1 MKRKPLLI
9 GIVLIAATVSGWAL
23 SHRGGPDH
31 VVLTGIVTTSDVV
44 VSPQVTGRVSRLLV
58 GEGSPVEANQLI
70 ATLEPAEMQADRAY
84 FALSADALTSQV
96 QASEADLAATVA
108 QQREAQAT
116 LDNAKKVLD
125 RYEVL
130 LKSGGL
136 TPQEVEAARTQFDVA
151 QARVS
156 AADKQVANRRSA
168 VQALKEQQAA
178 ARAQTTKADVRL
190 RYLQITAPITGTVD
204 VRAAREGEVVAA
216 GQPIVTLV
224 NPDSL
229 WVRAD
234 VEESYID
241 AVRLGDTLTVVLPSG
256 AKRSGVVFYRGVDA
270 DYATQRD
277 VSRIKRDVKTFE
289 IRLRVNNTD
298 RRLAVGMTATVM
310 VPISAP
316 GT

>member
-1 MKRKPLLI
+1 LNVKRKPLVI
-9 GIVLIAATVSGWAL
+9 GLVAIAAIASGFAL
-23 SHRGGPDH
+23 THRRGPTE
-31 VVLTGIVTTSDVV
+31 VMLTGIVTTSDVV
-44 VSPQVTGRVSRLLV
+44 VSPQVTGRVSQLLV
-58 GEGSPVEANQLI
+58 SEGSEVKPNQLI

-84 FALSADALTSQV
+84 FALSAEALTSQV
-96 QASEADLAATVA
+96 EASEADLAATIA

-125 RYEVL
+125 RYKVL
-130 LKSGGL
+130 LQSGGL
-136 TPQEVEAARTQFDVA
+136 TPQEVESAQTSYDVA
-151 QARVS
+151 QARLS
-156 AADKQVANRRSA
+156 AADRQVANRRSA
-168 VQALKEQQAA
+168 VKALEDQQAA

-190 RYLQITAPITGTVD
+190 RYLQITAPIAGTVD
-204 VRAAREGEVVAA
+204 VRAAREGEVIAA
-216 GQPIVTLV
+216 GQPIVTLI

-241 AVRLGDTLTVVLPSG
+241 AVRVGDTLTIVLPSG
-256 AKRSGVVFYRGVDA
+256 AKRQGTVFYRGVDA

-289 IRLRVNNTD
+289 IRLRVNNAD
-298 RRLAVGMTATVM
+298 RRLAVGMTASV
-310 VPISAP
+310 VLPLG

>member
-1 MKRKPLLI
+1 VKRKPLLI

>member
-1 MKRKPLLI
+1 MKRKPIIL
-9 GIVLIAATVSGWAL
+9 GTVAIAAVASGFAL
-23 SHRGGPDH
+23 THRRGPDH
-31 VVLTGIVTTSDVV
+31 VTLTGIVTTSDVV
-44 VSPQVTGRVSRLLV
+44 VSPQVTGRLSRLLV
-58 GEGSPVEANQLI
+58 GEGSAVQANQLI

-96 QASEADLAATVA
+96 QASEADLAATIA

-136 TPQEVEAARTQFDVA
+136 TPQEVESARTQYDVA

-156 AADKQVANRRSA
+156 AADRQVANRRSA
-168 VQALKEQQAA
+168 VKALEEQQAA

-190 RYLQITAPITGTVD
+190 RYLQITAPIAGTVD
-204 VRAAREGEVVAA
+204 VRAAREGEVIAA

-289 IRLRVNNTD
+289 VRLRVDNKD

-310 VPISAP
+310 VPLGAA

>member
-190 RYLQITAPITGTVD
+190 RYLQITAPISGTVD

-234 VEESYID
+234 VEESYVD
-241 AVRLGDTLTVVLPSG
+241 AVRLGDTLSVVLPSG
-256 AKRSGVVFYRGVDA
+256 AKRVGVVFYRGVDA

-289 IRLRVNNTD
+289 IRLRVDNKD
-298 RRLAVGMTATVM
+298 RRLAVGMTASVV
-310 VPISAP
+310 VPIPQA

>member
-1 MKRKPLLI
+1 MKRKPLIL
-9 GIVLIAATVSGWAL
+9 GMVAIAAIASGFAL
-23 SHRGGPDH
+23 THRRGPDH
-31 VVLTGIVTTSDVV
+31 VTLTGIVTTSDVV
-44 VSPQVTGRVSRLLV
+44 VSPQVTGRVSQLLV
-58 GEGSPVEANQLI
+58 SEGSEVRASQLI

-96 QASEADLAATVA
+96 QASEADLAATIA

-116 LDNAKKVLD
+116 LDNSKKVLD

-190 RYLQITAPITGTVD
+190 RYLQITAPISGTVD
-204 VRAAREGEVVAA
+204 VRAAREGEVIAA

-241 AVRLGDTLTVVLPSG
+241 AVRVGDTLTVVLPSG

-289 IRLRVNNTD
+289 VRLRVDNKD

-310 VPISAP
+310 VPLGAA

>member
-1 MKRKPLLI
+1 VKRKPLLI
-9 GIVLIAATVSGWAL
+9 GIVLIAGTVSGWAL
-23 SHRGGPDH
+23 SHRRGPDH

-44 VSPQVTGRVSRLLV
+44 VSPQVTGRVSQLLV
-58 GEGSPVEANQLI
+58 SEGSEVRANQLI

-96 QASEADLAATVA
+96 EASEADLAATIA

-136 TPQEVEAARTQFDVA
+136 TPQEVEASRTQYDVA
-151 QARVS
+151 QARLS
-156 AADKQVANRRSA
+156 AADRQVANRRSA

-190 RYLQITAPITGTVD
+190 RYLQITAPIAGTVD
-204 VRAAREGEVVAA
+204 VRAAREGEVIAA

-256 AKRSGVVFYRGVDA
+256 ATRSGVVFYRGVDA

-289 IRLRVNNTD
+289 VRLRVDNKD

-310 VPISAP
+310 VPLGAAGS
-316 GT
+316 